1 MIAVHTQPQPQPA
14 CSNNPITPT
23 KESRKGQNSV
33 KMKMMMNMVLTVM
46 MVMLVVAHAALLPG
60 GSGLPH
66 KVVVGGEGGPQYIH
80 HLNSDLV
87 TLLQRSLPE
96 VHDIRI
102 VEGPNGPR
110 LDMPLS
116 GCKDSLECHHR
127 FTNYLGLLVR
137 MMETGK
143 K

>member
-1 MIAVHTQPQPQPA
+1 MHH
-14 CSNNPITPT
+14 ITV
-23 KESRKGQNSV
+23 S
-33 KMKMMMNMVLTVM
+33 
-46 MVMLVVAHAALLPG
+46 G

-66 KVVVGGEGGPQYIH
+66 KVVVGGEGGPQYTH

-102 VEGPNGPR
+102 VQGPNGPR